1 MSRQVRKSLY
11 ESCGIFF
18 CECMNLWIN
27 AKHCVQ
33 TEQNTLDNTLNA
45 FGESYCVSLRFNKT
59 KSLFIS
65 RAKQR
70 ERQLNTQT
78 SLYKVIKINNH
89 LQSLCAAFR
98 NHALVWMDNFS
109 ELVNVFKA
117 DR

>member
-1 MSRQVRKSLY
+1 MSRQVRESFY
-11 ESCGIFF
+11 ESCGIFI
-18 CECMNLWIN
+18 CECMNLWI
-27 AKHCVQ
+27 KHCVQ

-45 FGESYCVSLRFNKT
+45 FGETYCVSLRFNKT

-70 ERQLNTQT
+70 ERQFNTQT

-98 NHALVWMDNFS
+98 NHAWVWMDNVS
-109 ELVNVFKA
+109 ELVCLIKA